1 MTDGVMNRLRSR
13 SLRRLVR
20 NRLAIL
26 GLAFIVLVVMAA
38 LLAPFIASY
47 DPLQMNFDELLAP
60 PSRTHLMGTDVLG
73 RDIFSRVIYGSRY
86 ALVIGLAVVTL
97 QMVFGA
103 MLGLVAGYFGGPI
116 DSLIMRLVDIIW
128 SIPAL
133 VLALALAGAFGGGI
147 PVMILAIAVTGWGQF
162 TRLVRGQVLS
172 LRELEY
178 VSAARA
184 IGASSWRI
192 IFSHILPNS
201 LGPVIVYGTLEMP
214 AAILWSASLSF
225 LGVGAQPPT
234 PEWGA
239 MIAEG
244 RSFISYA
251 WWISTFPGIAIMII
265 ALGFNFVG
273 DGLRDA
279 LDPRF
284 ERRV

>member
-1 MTDGVMNRLRSR
+1 
-13 SLRRLVR
+13 
-20 NRLAIL
+20 
-26 GLAFIVLVVMAA
+26 
-38 LLAPFIASY
+38 
-47 DPLQMNFDELLAP
+47 
-60 PSRTHLMGTDVLG
+60 
-73 RDIFSRVIYGSRY
+73 
-86 ALVIGLAVVTL
+86 
-97 QMVFGA
+97 
-103 MLGLVAGYFGGPI
+103 
-116 DSLIMRLVDIIW
+116 MRLVDIIW

-147 PVMILAIAVTGWGQF
+147 PVMIVAIAVTGWGQF

-184 IGASSWRI
+184 VGASNWRI

-239 MIAEG
+239 MIADG
-244 RSFISYA
+244 RAFISYA
-251 WWISTFPGIAIMII
+251 WWISTFPGIAIMIV

>member
-244 RSFISYA
+244 RAFISYA
-251 WWISTFPGIAIMII
+251 WWISTFPGIAIMIV

>member
-13 SLRRLVR
+13 FLRGLVR

-38 LLAPFIASY
+38 LLAPFIAPY